1 MTPNYRKTPLAKTLS
16 VGCFLAA
23 IVPLGTVMAD
33 DDSRQ
38 ITTGGDSSPYLIG
51 HWSLDDSFS
60 DFSGGSPIKT
70 GNTEFIFL
78 NPTGLNLVLE
88 YAFFS
93 NQSESDKIGLFC
105 GCDRDHLRANGRVRY
120 TMLGESQSTPP
131 VFDRRLCP
139 SPHNDGT
146 MKTIVFMKE
155 DSNHDVVLVAG
166 AVQSGY
172 QIDFFPG
179 GRSQSSLL
187 AVPVNEA
194 TKDEIRSIHKACNGF
209 LGPP

>member
-1 MTPNYRKTPLAKTLS
+1 VSFPLSQKETAPLSQKETAMTTDYRKVPLAKTLS

-23 IVPLGTVMAD
+23 LVPLGTVMAD

-88 YAFFS
+88 YAFS
-93 NQSESDKIGLFC
+93 
-105 GCDRDHLRANGRVRY
+105 
-120 TMLGESQSTPP
+120 
-131 VFDRRLCP
+131 
-139 SPHNDGT
+139 
-146 MKTIVFMKE
+146 
-155 DSNHDVVLVAG
+155 
-166 AVQSGY
+166 
-172 QIDFFPG
+172 
-179 GRSQSSLL
+179 
-187 AVPVNEA
+187 A
-194 TKDEIRSIHKACNGF
+194 TNPRPTK
-209 LGPP
+209 